1 MIGGVDV
8 PVPGRSDVGT
18 ENGNGHM
25 KAAFRIVLG
34 RSAWSDGWEG
44 AAQTG
49 ARRCREPRP
58 GGDATEQT
66 ALDARRGWVE
76 GKRSASAERRGWRGA
91 WPSKAGTVTY
101 PGAEDGGA

>member
-8 PVPGRSDVGT
+8 PRRRPAVAVAMAGAADPGRSDVGT

-44 AAQTG
+44 AAQTE
-49 ARRCREPRP
+49 R
-58 GGDATEQT
+58 GDAASRVREET
-66 ALDARRGWVE
+66 RRS
-76 GKRSASAERRGWRGA
+76 KRRSMRG
-91 WPSKAGTVTY
+91 
-101 PGAEDGGA
+101 GG